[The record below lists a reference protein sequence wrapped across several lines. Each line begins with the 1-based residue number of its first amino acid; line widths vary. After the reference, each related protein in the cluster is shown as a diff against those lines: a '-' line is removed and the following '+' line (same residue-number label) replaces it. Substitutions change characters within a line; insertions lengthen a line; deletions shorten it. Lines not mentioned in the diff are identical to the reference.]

1 MITKTMNRVT
11 YFFLLLVLVTLTV
24 GIAKSKSID
33 SLVNKPAVQNY
44 QTVTAMP
51 SATAVTLLPDEDST
65 YLNTILSLLGGFG
78 GSGLLLVFLLR
89 RLVISYDNN
98 FAKWETR
105 CNNHT
110 QQTDGKNDKIIY
122 MIDGVQETTQEL
134 KVEIIKLQ
142 ANSVDK
148 DTVTEALTK
157 VAMLEDDVEQVRGE
171 VTSIMSHLLNKS
183 RAELIS

>member
-1 MITKTMNRVT
+1 MITKVMNRVS

-33 SLVNKPAVQNY
+33 LLTSNSSTQNY
-44 QTVTAMP
+44 QKVTAVSP
-51 SATAVTLLPDEDST
+51 AVTLLPDEDST